1 MSSAAAG
8 PSGFVPKSRRPT
20 VKERLARLQGM
31 DETEEEVILFRKEVE
46 AVAQKDIHVVGFRWH
61 GTLQSL
67 PGSQDLLHP
76 VALRI
81 SHFLPLCPNHISPFP
96 PFGPRCMSVWSSPTW
111 TALLLFSSVFPHPPP
126 PFRTHFRVL
135 LCMVL
140 HTTYAT
146 ASYGDHT
153 FVCSHTCTIS
163 FPFTPQDFPVVACS
177 HVFTCHLPSCMDVSP
192 ALRCS
197 YVHVCF
203 PIHVSRYRQ
212 SIIVGNLIPNH

>member
-126 PFRTHFRVL
+126 FQNTFPGIALHGPTYH
-135 LCMVL
+135 LCHRIL
-140 HTTYAT
+140 RR
-146 ASYGDHT
+146 SY
-153 FVCSHTCTIS
+153 FCMFSYMYYQ
-163 FPFTPQDFPVVACS
+163 FPFY
-177 HVFTCHLPSCMDVSP
+177 SP
-192 ALRCS
+192 RFSRCS
-197 YVHVCF
+197 VFSCVYLSSSLLYGCVPRPPMQLCPCMFSYTCF
-203 PIHVSRYRQ
+203 
-212 SIIVGNLIPNH
+212 